1 MKALSVLV
9 VEDDSIVGMLLGE
22 LLELMG
28 YDVCGIEATEAG
40 AVAAAVRCSP
50 DLMIVD
56 VQLSNG
62 SGISAV
68 EEILRTGPVSYMFVS
83 GDISSVQALR
93 PGAVIIRKPYREHDL
108 AQAIQ
113 RAIGAGA
120 VRTFVGNLAVP
131 RGRTCPSDQ
140 SPPRSRT
147 RLSRR
152 RTS

>member
-28 YDVCGIEATEAG
+28 YDVCAIEATEAD

-68 EEILRTGPVSYMFVS
+68 EEILRTRVIPYVFVS
-83 GDISSVQALR
+83 GDISRVQALR
-93 PGAVIIRKPYREHDL
+93 PGAVLMQKPYRELDL
-108 AQAIQ
+108 VQAIQ
-113 RAIGAGA
+113 SARGAG
-120 VRTFVGNLAVP
+120 T
-131 RGRTCPSDQ
+131 
-140 SPPRSRT
+140 
-147 RLSRR
+147 
-152 RTS
+152 

>member
-28 YDVCGIEATEAG
+28 YDVCAIEATEAD

-68 EEILRTGPVSYMFVS
+68 EEILRTRAIPYVFVS
-83 GDISSVQALR
+83 GDISRVQATR
-93 PGAVIIRKPYREHDL
+93 PGAVLMQKPYREFGPCSGHSIR
-108 AQAIQ
+108 AQ
-113 RAIGAGA
+113 RWDVGA
-120 VRTFVGNLAVP
+120 LP
-131 RGRTCPSDQ
+131 GRFDGCV
-140 SPPRSRT
+140 
-147 RLSRR
+147 
-152 RTS
+152 

>member
-68 EEILRTGPVSYMFVS
+68 EEILRTKAIPYVFVS
-83 GDISSVQALR
+83 GDISRVQAIRTKPATTNAVQPLQTRTALR
-93 PGAVIIRKPYREHDL
+93 TLCLHRGAPWITEKPLLHNDSLILSPMHL
-108 AQAIQ
+108 A
-113 RAIGAGA
+113 RW
-120 VRTFVGNLAVP
+120 
-131 RGRTCPSDQ
+131 S
-140 SPPRSRT
+140 S
-147 RLSRR
+147 
-152 RTS
+152 

>member
-28 YDVCGIEATEAG
+28 YDVCAIEATEAG

-68 EEILRTGPVSYMFVS
+68 EEILRTRAIPYVFVS
-83 GDISSVQALR
+83 GDISRVQASR
-93 PGAVIIRKPYREHDL
+93 PGAVLMRKPYRESDL
-108 AQAIQ
+108 VQAIQ
-113 RAIGAGA
+113 SARGAG
-120 VRTFVGNLAVP
+120 T
-131 RGRTCPSDQ
+131 
-140 SPPRSRT
+140 
-147 RLSRR
+147 
-152 RTS
+152 